1 MDSTPKICALYGQE
15 RRGDPQILW
24 RSLMYDPQGCRGPP
38 PRPAAHVHQRA
49 RHRAGL
55 RVAGTVDPIQ
65 ITLQVIADTV
75 HFSSDTFGNMV
86 IHWVRCILL
95 FYYLIMT
102 EWIQTPDRRHAG
114 ALRHHPSSQRQVRFL
129 EL

>member
-1 MDSTPKICALYGQE
+1 MNDT
-15 RRGDPQILW
+15 
-24 RSLMYDPQGCRGPP
+24 QGGRGPP

-49 RHRAGL
+49 RHRAGF